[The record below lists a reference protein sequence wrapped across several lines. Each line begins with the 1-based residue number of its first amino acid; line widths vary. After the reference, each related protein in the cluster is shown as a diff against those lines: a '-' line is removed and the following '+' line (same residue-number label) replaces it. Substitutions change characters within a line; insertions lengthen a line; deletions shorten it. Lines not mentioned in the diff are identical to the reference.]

1 MHNKYILRKLCQLID
16 EGCFGRRDK
25 RARIQS
31 KEKDFCKIEDHVLFS
46 DFHKNTTL
54 LEERGSLNLV
64 LGVY

>member
-1 MHNKYILRKLCQLID
+1 LID